1 MGVGAAWL
9 QGADI
14 VHEFPFVGRIDVLSW
29 GHVTRE
35 AQRVARPRFRDE
47 LPSLIGDEGAASKL
61 AVGLRRSYGDS
72 CLNGSGALIDMC
84 GIDRRALSRQG
95 WTHAV
100 RDVSA
105 FVPKMAATCEGPS
118 NQFGFLAQGGA
129 VRAKAQRI
137 VILGAASAIAEATG
151 RIWAAERA
159 RMILVGRDAA
169 RLESIA
175 ADLETRGAEGATPW
189 PLDCAN
195 ADADAQLGKMVEV
208 LGGLDVLLLAYGV
221 LGNEAELEHD
231 PKAVATLIQTNFTS
245 AVAWCLAA
253 RAILE
258 KQGAGALLVI
268 GSVAGDRGRRS
279 NFIYGAT
286 KGGLAR
292 LVEGMA
298 HQLARAGRARCIDK
312 ARFRRYANDHQLQEQ
327 GTAVGSA
334 RASGAGDR
342 GGRPTR
348 RTNRLRAG
356 LLATHH
362 ADRPAPADFYF

>member
-1 MGVGAAWL
+1 
-9 QGADI
+9 
-14 VHEFPFVGRIDVLSW
+14 
-29 GHVTRE
+29 
-35 AQRVARPRFRDE
+35 
-47 LPSLIGDEGAASKL
+47 
-61 AVGLRRSYGDS
+61 
-72 CLNGSGALIDMC
+72 
-84 GIDRRALSRQG
+84 
-95 WTHAV
+95 
-100 RDVSA
+100 VSA
-105 FVPKMAATCEGPS
+105 KT
-118 NQFGFLAQGGA
+118 
-129 VRAKAQRI
+129 QRI

-151 RIWAAERA
+151 RIWAAEHA

-175 ADLETRGAEGATPW
+175 ADLETRGAERATPW

-195 ADADAQLGKMVEV
+195 ADAAEQLGKMAEA
-208 LGGLDVLLLAYGV
+208 LGGVDVLLLAYGV
-221 LGNEAELEHD
+221 LGNEAELEQD

-298 HQLARAGRARCIDK
+298 HQLAPLG
-312 ARFRRYANDHQLQEQ
+312 
-327 GTAVGSA
+327 A
-334 RASGAGDR
+334 RAVLIKPGFVDTPMTASFTNKGVLWAQPEQVARVIAAAARR
-342 GGRPTR
+342 GGPVVYAPAYWRLIMLIIRHLPAFIF
-348 RTNRLRAG
+348 NRLNI
-356 LLATHH
+356 
-362 ADRPAPADFYF
+362 